1 MYGDFRTLWE
11 ILVTHYVSAA
21 VREVL
26 DPAPKKRGRPKGK
39 PSLAVALTHE
49 LINKKAENVVKKV
62 LQIALDDKHPKQLD
76 ALKMC
81 FDRLAPMSVFE
92 RAAEHNKN
100 KGIEININVVGA
112 DGNTSISAIQ
122 PPVLVTGK
130 VDSEVI
136 DVEATEV
143 TDVKPEL

>member
-1 MYGDFRTLWE
+1 
-11 ILVTHYVSAA
+11 VTHYVSAA
-21 VREVL
+21 VKEVL
-26 DPAPKKRGRPKGK
+26 SPAPKKRGRPKGK

-92 RAAEHNKN
+92 RAAEHQKN
-100 KGIEININVVGA
+100 KGIEININVVSPN
-112 DGNTSISAIQ
+112 GNTAT
-122 PPVLVTGK
+122 PVIVATPSDGGGR
-130 VDSEVI
+130 DEVV

-143 TDVKPEL
+143 TREQS

>member
-1 MYGDFRTLWE
+1 M
-11 ILVTHYVSAA
+11 THYVSAA

-62 LQIALDDKHPKQLD
+62 LAIALDDKHPKQME

-81 FDRLAPMSVFE
+81 FDRLAPVSVFE
-92 RAAEHNKN
+92 RAAEAKRNT
-100 KGIEININVVGA
+100 GIEININVVGGT
-112 DGNTSISAIQ
+112 DGSTPMLAVK
-122 PPVLVTGK
+122 PPASDAGK
-130 VDSEVI
+130 ADSEVI
-136 DVEATEV
+136 DVQATEV
-143 TDVKPEL
+143 TREQS

>member
-1 MYGDFRTLWE
+1 M
-11 ILVTHYVSAA
+11 THYVSAA

-92 RAAEHNKN
+92 RAAEHQKN
-100 KGIEININVVGA
+100 KGIEININVVGST
-112 DGNTSISAIQ
+112 DGNTSIPAIKA
-122 PPVLVTGK
+122 PTSDVGRPV
-130 VDSEVI
+130 SEVI

-143 TDVKPEL
+143 TDVKS

>member
-1 MYGDFRTLWE
+1 M
-11 ILVTHYVSAA
+11 THYVSAA

-62 LQIALDDKHPKQLD
+62 LAIALDDKHPKQMD

-92 RAAEHNKN
+92 RAAEAKRNT
-100 KGIEININVVGA
+100 GIEININVVGGT
-112 DGNTSISAIQ
+112 DGSTSISSVQ
-122 PPVLVTGK
+122 PPSLVDGK
-130 VDSEVI
+130 VDNEVI
-136 DVEATEV
+136 DVQATEV
-143 TDVKPEL
+143 TDVKS

>member
-1 MYGDFRTLWE
+1 M
-11 ILVTHYVSAA
+11 THYVAAA
-21 VREVL
+21 VKEVL
-26 DPAPKKRGRPKGK
+26 EPAPKKRGRPKGK

-62 LQIALDDKHPKQLD
+62 LQIALDDKHPKQLE

-92 RAAEHNKN
+92 RAAEHQKN
-100 KGIEININVVGA
+100 KGIEININVVSPT
-112 DGNTSISAIQ
+112 GNTSGTLGTA
-122 PPVLVTGK
+122 PLVGVAADT
-130 VDSEVI
+130 VI

-143 TDVKPEL
+143 TRVES